1 MTRNMK
7 ILIVASLV
15 LNLLLAGVIIGNVSH
30 HMGRKHFGSKQHEQK
45 LVAKLPPEKQRLFR
59 DVMERA
65 HAESDDIRKQIGE
78 TRERALSI
86 LTAPEFD
93 ERSFQA
99 EVEKLHDLRG
109 LKMQRLADATKELA
123 KQFDAEERTVLG
135 GYLKRPPPP

>member
-1 MTRNMK
+1 MK

-15 LNLLLAGVIIGNVSH
+15 LNVLLAGVIMGNVSH
-30 HMGRKHFGSKQHEQK
+30 QMGRKYLGFKQHERK

-59 DVMERA
+59 DAMERA
-65 HAESDDIRKQIGE
+65 HLECEDLRKQIGN

-93 ERSFQA
+93 ERAFQA

-109 LKMQRLADATKELA
+109 MIAQRLADATMELA
-123 KQFDAEERTVLG
+123 KQFDSEERKVLG